1 MDKVDLFKKKFAIL
15 QDLSSAIVISDNI
28 NTIANLL
35 LDYAISYANA
45 EMGSLMLVTDE
56 DELSILASRG
66 LDSQYDRNHKI
77 KIGEGIAGTVAK
89 GLLPVR
95 VNDIETDE
103 TFRRVRRDRYKTNSF
118 ISCPIII
125 NNNKLLGLLNI
136 NDKKDGTPFNDD
148 EFELLKTL
156 VNHAA
161 IALENASLIGQL
173 KSKAGELEAI
183 NKKLLETDIL
193 KTEFLTRVSHELRTP
208 LNSLKG
214 AIFYLQ
220 KTEKIEIQERQEFEG
235 IISGEIDKLVSIVEN
250 LLDFLRLE
258 DETRIIKKTVL
269 NVGSIFRE
277 LQESKSLMAVLSRK
291 GIGLTVLTQDN
302 RFDIV
307 GDKIKVLQL
316 FSNLIDGLCHYLQ
329 RGDTIEISAAETR
342 YVTFSIVLPR
352 PLPTSAVDILHDTR
366 YVFQIDQPEDRLKLH
381 IVRSILDTHRWKLS
395 ATNTD
400 TSCCITLTVPKSI
413 KQTIDVYVD
422 QSMDS
427 FVELISDLLDIDI
440 CSVMLSDEL
449 TNELTVKS
457 AVGLDEDIVKRTR
470 IKLGDKIAGWVALEG
485 KPLFIE
491 DIETDTR
498 FAKTNVS
505 QYTTKSLMTLPLKI
519 GNKVVGVLNLN
530 NKKTAETF
538 SEEDYTIALQMSN
551 KISHFIELLQSET
564 FSEKDFKRFV
574 ASLGGMFDAEP
585 ANHAKK
591 DVLSAFADKILKN
604 SKPLIK
610 LKKNIHYSDHS

>member
-1 MDKVDLFKKKFAIL
+1 MDKVDLFKKKFSIL
-15 QDLSSAIVISDNI
+15 QDLSNAIVISDNV
-28 NTIANLL
+28 NSIANLL

-56 DELSILASRG
+56 DELTILASRG

-89 GLLPVR
+89 GHMPVR

-103 TFRRVRRDRYKTNSF
+103 VFRRIRRDRYKTNSF
-118 ISCPIII
+118 ISCPIMI
-125 NNNKLLGLLNI
+125 NNKLLGLVNI

-161 IALENASLIGQL
+161 VALENANLIGQL

-220 KTEKIEIQERQEFEG
+220 NTVKIEIQERQEFEG
-235 IISGEIDKLVSIVEN
+235 IISSETDKLVTIVEN

-258 DETRIIKKTVL
+258 DETRIIKTVL
-269 NVGSIFRE
+269 NVGDIFRE
-277 LQESKSLMAVLSRK
+277 LQESKSLMATLSRK
-291 GIGLTVLTQDN
+291 GVGLTVRTQDN
-302 RFDIV
+302 RIDII

-316 FSNLIDGLCHYLQ
+316 FSNLIDGFSHYLQ

-342 YVTFSIVLPR
+342 FVTFSIILPR
-352 PLPTSAVDILHDTR
+352 PLPTSVIAILHDTR

-381 IVRSILDTHRWKLS
+381 LARNILDTHRWKLL
-395 ATNTD
+395 AANTD
-400 TSCCITLTVPKSI
+400 NSCRITLTVPTSA
-413 KQTIDVYVD
+413 KQTIDVYVG

-457 AVGLDEDIVKRTR
+457 AVGLDDDIVKRTR

-491 DIETDTR
+491 NIESDIR
-498 FAKTNVS
+498 FAKTNIS
-505 QYTTKSLMTLPLKI
+505 QYTTKSLMTLPLKVGDRVI
-519 GNKVVGVLNLN
+519 GVLNLN
-530 NKKTAETF
+530 NKKTAEPF
-538 SEEDYTIALQMSN
+538 SEGDYLIASQMSD

-564 FSEKDFKRFV
+564 FDEKDFKQFIT
-574 ASLGGMFDAEP
+574 SLSGMLDADD
-585 ANHAKK
+585 AYHAKR
-591 DVLSAFADKILKN
+591 DILSTFVDKILKD

-610 LKKNIHYSDHS
+610 LKKTPHHAGHS

>member
-1 MDKVDLFKKKFAIL
+1 MDKVDLFKKKFSIL
-15 QDLSSAIVISDNI
+15 QDLSNAIVISDNV
-28 NTIANLL
+28 NSIANLL
-35 LDYAISYANA
+35 LDFAISYANA

-66 LDSQYDRNHKI
+66 LDSQYDRSHKI

-89 GLLPVR
+89 GRLPVR
-95 VNDIETDE
+95 VNDIETDPA
-103 TFRRVRRDRYKTNSF
+103 FRRVRRDRYKTNSF

-125 NNNKLLGLLNI
+125 NNKLLGLLNI

-161 IALENASLIGQL
+161 VALENANLIGQL

-220 KTEKIEIQERQEFEG
+220 NTEKMELQERQEFEG
-235 IISGEIDKLVSIVEN
+235 IISSETDKLVSIVEN

-269 NVGSIFRE
+269 NVGDIFRE

-291 GIGLTVLTQDN
+291 GISLTVRTLDN
-302 RFDIV
+302 RLDIV

-316 FSNLIDGLCHYLQ
+316 FSNLIDGLSHYLQ
-329 RGDTIEISAAETR
+329 RGDTIEIGAAETR
-342 YVTFSIVLPR
+342 FVTFSIVLPR
-352 PLPTSAVDILHDTR
+352 QLPASVISILHNTR

-381 IVRSILDTHRWKLS
+381 LARNILDTHRWKLS
-395 ATNTD
+395 AANTD
-400 TSCCITLTVPKSI
+400 KDCRITLTVPTSA
-413 KQTIDVYVD
+413 KQTIDVYVG

-427 FVELISDLLDIDI
+427 FVELISDLLDVDI

-485 KPLFIE
+485 KPLLIE
-491 DIETDTR
+491 DIESDTR
-498 FAKTNVS
+498 FAKTNIS
-505 QYTTKSLMTLPLKI
+505 QYTTKSLMTLPLKV
-519 GNKVVGVLNLN
+519 GDRVVGVLNLN
-530 NKKTAETF
+530 NKKTAEPF
-538 SEEDYTIALQMSN
+538 SEGDYHVASQMSD

-564 FSEKDFKRFV
+564 FDEKDFKQFV
-574 ASLGGMFDAEP
+574 ASLGDMLDADD
-585 ANHAKK
+585 AYHAKR
-591 DVLSAFADKILKN
+591 DILSTFADKILKN

-610 LKKNIHYSDHS
+610 LKKNTQPAGHS

>member
-1 MDKVDLFKKKFAIL
+1 MDKVDLFKKKFSIL
-15 QDLSSAIVISDNI
+15 QDLSNAIVISDNI
-28 NTIANLL
+28 NSIANLL

-66 LDSQYDRNHKI
+66 LDSEYDRNHKI

-89 GLLPVR
+89 GRLPVR
-95 VNDIETDE
+95 VNDIESDE

-125 NNNKLLGLLNI
+125 NNKLLGLLNI

-148 EFELLKTL
+148 EFELLQTL

-161 IALENASLIGQL
+161 VALENANLIDQL
-173 KSKAGELEAI
+173 KSKAEELEAI
-183 NKKLLETDIL
+183 NKKLMETDIL

-220 KTEKIEIQERQEFEG
+220 NTEKIELQERQEFEG
-235 IISGEIDKLVSIVEN
+235 IISGETDKLVALVEN

-258 DETRIIKKTVL
+258 DETRVIKKTVL
-269 NVGSIFRE
+269 NVGDIFRE

-291 GIGLTVLTQDN
+291 GLALTVSTQDN
-302 RFDIV
+302 RLDIV

-316 FSNLIDGLCHYLQ
+316 FSNLIDGLSHYLQ
-329 RGDTIEISAAETR
+329 RGDTIEIGAIETR
-342 YVTFSIVLPR
+342 FVTFSIVLPR
-352 PLPTSAVDILHDTR
+352 PLPTSVISILHATR

-381 IVRSILDTHRWKLS
+381 LARNIIDTHRWKLS
-395 ATNTD
+395 AANTD
-400 TSCCITLTVPKSI
+400 SSCLITLTVPTSA
-413 KQTIDVYVD
+413 KQTIDVYVG

-427 FVELISDLLDIDI
+427 FVELISNLLDIDI

-491 DIETDTR
+491 NIENDKR
-498 FAKTNVS
+498 FAKTNIS

-519 GNKVVGVLNLN
+519 GDRVVGVLNLN
-530 NKKTAETF
+530 NKKSAEPF
-538 SEEDYTIALQMSN
+538 SEGEYLVASKMSD
-551 KISHFIELLQSET
+551 KISHFIELLQAET
-564 FSEKDFKRFV
+564 FDEKDFKKFV
-574 ASLGGMFDAEP
+574 ASIGGMLDADN
-585 ANHAKK
+585 AYDAKK
-591 DVLSAFADKILKN
+591 EILSIFVDKILKN
-604 SKPLIK
+604 AKPLIK
-610 LKKNIHYSDHS
+610 LKKNTAHAGHS

>member
-1 MDKVDLFKKKFAIL
+1 MSKVDLFKKKFSIL
-15 QDLSSAIVISDNI
+15 QDLSSAIVISDNV
-28 NTIANLL
+28 NTVANLL

-89 GLLPVR
+89 GRQPVC
-95 VNDIETDE
+95 VNDIEKDA

-125 NNNKLLGLLNI
+125 NNKLLGLLNI
-136 NDKKDGTPFNDD
+136 NDKKDGTPFNED

-156 VNHAA
+156 VNQAA
-161 IALENASLIGQL
+161 IAIENANLISQL
-173 KSKAGELEAI
+173 KSKAGELEEV

-214 AIFYLQ
+214 AIFFLQ
-220 KTEKIEIQERQEFEG
+220 NNEKIEIQERQEFDG
-235 IISGEIDKLVSIVEN
+235 IISSEIDKLVDIVEN

-269 NVGSIFRE
+269 NVGDIFRE
-277 LQESKSLMAVLSRK
+277 LQESKSLMAVLTRK
-291 GIGLTVLTQDN
+291 GIGLTVRTQDN
-302 RFDIV
+302 RLDIV

-316 FSNLIDGLCHYLQ
+316 FSNLIDGFCHYLQ
-329 RGDTIEISAAETR
+329 RGDTIEIGAVETR
-342 YVTFSIVLPR
+342 YVTFSIDLPR
-352 PLPTSAVDILHDTR
+352 PLPTSAIAILHDTR

-381 IVRSILDTHRWKLS
+381 LARNIIDTHRWKLS

-400 TSCCITLTVPKSI
+400 TSCRITLTVPKSI
-413 KQTIDVYVD
+413 KQTIDVYVG

-491 DIETDTR
+491 NIENDTR
-498 FAKTNVS
+498 FGKTNIS
-505 QYTTKSLMTLPLKI
+505 QYTTKSLMTLPLKV
-519 GNKVVGVLNLN
+519 GDRVVGVLNLN
-530 NKKTAETF
+530 NKKTEEPF
-538 SEEDYTIALQMSN
+538 SEGDYLIASQMSD
-551 KISHFIELLQSET
+551 KISHFIELLQSEN
-564 FSEKDFKRFV
+564 FNEKDFKQFV
-574 ASLGGMFDAEP
+574 ASLGNMLDADQTY
-585 ANHAKK
+585 NTKK
-591 DVLSAFADKILKN
+591 EILSAFADKILKN

-610 LKKNIHYSDHS
+610 LKKNAHHSDHS

>member
-1 MDKVDLFKKKFAIL
+1 MDKIDLFKKKFSIL
-15 QDLSSAIVISDNI
+15 QDLSNAIVISDNI
-28 NTIANLL
+28 NSIANLL

-45 EMGSLMLVTDE
+45 EMGSLMMVTDD
-56 DELSILASRG
+56 DELTILASKG
-66 LDSQYDRNHKI
+66 LDSQYDRSHKI
-77 KIGEGIAGTVAK
+77 KIGEGIAGIVAK
-89 GLLPVR
+89 GRVPVR
-95 VNDIETDE
+95 VNDIEKDE
-103 TFRRVRRDRYKTNSF
+103 VFRRARRDRYKTNSF

-125 NNNKLLGLLNI
+125 NNKLLGLLNI

-161 IALENASLIGQL
+161 IALENASLIDQL

-183 NKKLLETDIL
+183 NKKLMETDIL

-220 KTEKIEIQERQEFEG
+220 NTEKIDMKERQEFEG
-235 IISGEIDKLVSIVEN
+235 IISGETDKLVTIVEN

-269 NVGSIFRE
+269 NVGDIFKE

-291 GIGLTVLTQDN
+291 GVSLAVNTQDN
-302 RFDIV
+302 RLDIV

-316 FSNLIDGLCHYLQ
+316 FSNLIDSLSHHLQ
-329 RGDTIEISAAETR
+329 RGDTIEIGAAEAR
-342 YVTFSIVLPR
+342 FVTFSILLPR
-352 PLPTSAVDILHDTR
+352 PLPASVISILHDTR

-381 IVRSILDTHRWKLS
+381 LARNILDTHRWKLV
-395 ATNTD
+395 AANTSN
-400 TSCCITLTVPKSI
+400 SCQITLTVPTSA
-413 KQTIDVYVD
+413 KQTIDVYVG

-427 FVELISDLLDIDI
+427 FVELISELLDIDI

-457 AVGLDEDIVKRTR
+457 AVGLDDDIIKRTK

-491 DIETDTR
+491 DIESDTR
-498 FAKTNVS
+498 FAKTNIA
-505 QYTTKSLMTLPLKI
+505 QYTTKSLMTLPLKV
-519 GNKVVGVLNLN
+519 GDRVVGVLNLN
-530 NKKTAETF
+530 NKKTAEPF
-538 SEEDYTIALQMSN
+538 SEGDYLIASQMSD
-551 KISHFIELLQSET
+551 KISHFIELLQSES
-564 FSEKDFKRFV
+564 FDEKDFKQFIT
-574 ASLGGMFDAEP
+574 SLSGMLDADHGYET
-585 ANHAKK
+585 KK
-591 DVLSAFADKILKN
+591 DILSAFVDKILKN

-610 LKKNIHYSDHS
+610 LKKNTNLAGHS

>member
-1 MDKVDLFKKKFAIL
+1 MHKVDLFKKKFSIL
-15 QDLSSAIVISDNI
+15 QDLSNAIVISDNV
-28 NTIANLL
+28 NSIANLL
-35 LDYAISYANA
+35 LDFAISYVNA

-66 LDSQYDRNHKI
+66 LDSKYDRSHKI

-89 GLLPVR
+89 GRLPVR
-95 VNDIETDE
+95 VNDIETDAS
-103 TFRRVRRDRYKTNSF
+103 FRRVRRDRYKTNSF
-118 ISCPIII
+118 ISCPIMI
-125 NNNKLLGLLNI
+125 NNKLLGLLNI

-161 IALENASLIGQL
+161 VALENANLIGQL

-214 AIFYLQ
+214 AISYLQ
-220 KTEKIEIQERQEFEG
+220 NTENLKIQERQEFEG
-235 IISGEIDKLVSIVEN
+235 IISSETDKLVSIVEN

-269 NVGSIFRE
+269 NVGDIFRE

-291 GIGLTVLTQDN
+291 GVGLTVRSLDS
-302 RFDIV
+302 RLDIV

-316 FSNLIDGLCHYLQ
+316 FSNLIDGLSHYLQ
-329 RGDTIEISAAETR
+329 RGDTIEIGAAETR
-342 YVTFSIVLPR
+342 FVTFSIVLPR
-352 PLPTSAVDILHDTR
+352 QLPSSVIAILHNTR

-381 IVRSILDTHRWKLS
+381 LARNILDTHRWKLS
-395 ATNTD
+395 AANTAN
-400 TSCCITLTVPKSI
+400 SCHITLTVPTSA
-413 KQTIDVYVD
+413 KQTIDVYVG

-427 FVELISDLLDIDI
+427 FVELISDLLDVDI

-485 KPLFIE
+485 KPLLIE
-491 DIETDTR
+491 DIESDTR
-498 FAKTNVS
+498 FAKTNIS
-505 QYTTKSLMTLPLKI
+505 QYTTKSLMTLPLKV
-519 GNKVVGVLNLN
+519 GDRVVGVLNLN
-530 NKKTAETF
+530 NKKTAEPF
-538 SEEDYTIALQMSN
+538 SEGDYQVASQMSD

-564 FSEKDFKRFV
+564 FDEKDFKQFV
-574 ASLGGMFDAEP
+574 SSLGGMLDVDDAYS
-585 ANHAKK
+585 AKREI
-591 DVLSAFADKILKN
+591 LSTFADKILKN

-610 LKKNIHYSDHS
+610 LKKNTHPAGHS

>member
-1 MDKVDLFKKKFAIL
+1 METVDLFKKKFSIL
-15 QDLSSAIVISDNI
+15 QDISNAIVNSDNI
-28 NTIANLL
+28 NTIANML

-45 EMGSLMLVTDE
+45 EMGSLMLATD

-66 LDSQYDRNHKI
+66 LDSQFDRSHKI
-77 KIGEGIAGTVAK
+77 RIGEGIAGTVAK
-89 GLLPVR
+89 GLQPVR
-95 VNDIETDE
+95 VNDIETDD
-103 TFRRVRRDRYKTNSF
+103 TFRRVRRERYKTNSF
-118 ISCPIII
+118 MSCPIVF

-156 VNHAA
+156 ANHAA
-161 IALENASLIGQL
+161 IALENANLVGQL

-220 KTEKIEIQERQEFEG
+220 NTESIEASERQEFEG

-269 NVGSIFRE
+269 DVGAIFRE

-291 GIGLTVLTQDN
+291 GIGLTVQTQDN
-302 RFDIV
+302 RLDIV

-329 RGDTIEISAAETR
+329 RGDTIEISASETQ
-342 YVTFSIVLPR
+342 YVTFNIVLPR
-352 PLPTSAVDILHDTR
+352 PLPTSVISILRDTR

-381 IVRSILDTHRWKLS
+381 LVRSILDTHRWKLS
-395 ATNTD
+395 ATNTE
-400 TSCCITLTVPKSI
+400 TSCRITLTVPRSV
-413 KQTIDVYVD
+413 KQTIDVYVN

-457 AVGLDEDIVKRTR
+457 AVGLDDDIIKRTR

-491 DIETDTR
+491 DIETDAR
-498 FAKTNVS
+498 FSKANIS

-519 GNKVVGVLNLN
+519 GDKVVGVLNLN
-530 NKKTAETF
+530 NKKSEEPF
-538 SEEDYTIALQMSN
+538 SEEDYLIALKMSQ
-551 KISHFIELLQSET
+551 KISNFIELVESENV
-564 FSEKDFKRFV
+564 SEKDFKRFV
-574 ASLGGMFDAEP
+574 ASLSGMFDGDQG
-585 ANHAKK
+585 NHAKQE
-591 DVLSAFADKILKN
+591 VLSAFVDKILKN
-604 SKPLIK
+604 SKSLTK
-610 LKKNIHYSDHS
+610 LNKKHVDGN

>member
-1 MDKVDLFKKKFAIL
+1 MDKVDLFKKKFSIL
-15 QDLSSAIVISDNI
+15 QDLSNAIVISDNV
-28 NTIANLL
+28 NSIANLL

-66 LDSQYDRNHKI
+66 LDSQYDRSHKI

-89 GLLPVR
+89 GHMPVR

-103 TFRRVRRDRYKTNSF
+103 VFRRVRRDRYKTNSF
-118 ISCPIII
+118 ISCPIMI
-125 NNNKLLGLLNI
+125 NNKLLGLVNI

-161 IALENASLIGQL
+161 VALENANLIDQL

-220 KTEKIEIQERQEFEG
+220 NTEKIEIQERQEFEG
-235 IISGEIDKLVSIVEN
+235 IISSETDKLVTIVEN

-269 NVGSIFRE
+269 NVGDIFRE
-277 LQESKSLMAVLSRK
+277 LQESKSLMATLSRK
-291 GIGLTVLTQDN
+291 GVGLTVRTQDN
-302 RFDIV
+302 RLDII

-316 FSNLIDGLCHYLQ
+316 FSNLIDGLSHYLQ

-342 YVTFSIVLPR
+342 FVTFSIVLPR
-352 PLPTSAVDILHDTR
+352 PLPTSVIAILHDTR

-381 IVRSILDTHRWKLS
+381 LARNILDTHRWKLI
-395 ATNTD
+395 AANTD
-400 TSCCITLTVPKSI
+400 NSCRITLTVPTSA
-413 KQTIDVYVD
+413 KQTIDVYVG

-457 AVGLDEDIVKRTR
+457 AVGLDDDIIKRTR

-491 DIETDTR
+491 NIESDIR
-498 FAKTNVS
+498 FAKTNIS
-505 QYTTKSLMTLPLKI
+505 QYTTKSLMTLPLKVGDRVI
-519 GNKVVGVLNLN
+519 GVLNLN
-530 NKKTAETF
+530 NKKTAEPF
-538 SEEDYTIALQMSN
+538 SEGDYLIASQMSD

-564 FSEKDFKRFV
+564 FDEKDFKQFIT
-574 ASLGGMFDAEP
+574 SLSGMLDADG
-585 ANHAKK
+585 AYHAKR
-591 DVLSAFADKILKN
+591 DILSTFVDKILKD

-610 LKKNIHYSDHS
+610 LKKNPHHAGHS